1 MTEKV
6 ATKTTEKKV
15 KTPVI
20 KVDDKG
26 EVKAEKKTEVPAAV
40 MALAKELKID
50 ADNLLGWNVYPDRVV
65 LISMNGMK
73 FSSALKD
80 GRSSRI
86 LNQGK

>member
-15 KTPVI
+15 KPAVI
-20 KVDDKG
+20 KVDEKG
-26 EVKAEKKTEVPAAV
+26 AVKPEKMPGVPAAV

-50 ADNLLGWNVYPDRVV
+50 TENLLGWNVYPDRVV

-73 FSSALKD
+73 FSKT
-80 GRSSRI
+80 I
-86 LNQGK
+86 NQGK